1 MTERE
6 MFEKSFQRS
15 SNYYNL
21 SGERQW
27 EIDKDLGILDWDGVN
42 LSEEDKQR
50 FHDHYR
56 VKINLKNQMNL
67 KLTLVVTSN

>member
-1 MTERE
+1 

-56 VKINLKNQMNL
+56 VKIESKKSNEPKVHTLKTQL
-67 KLTLVVTSN
+67 PF